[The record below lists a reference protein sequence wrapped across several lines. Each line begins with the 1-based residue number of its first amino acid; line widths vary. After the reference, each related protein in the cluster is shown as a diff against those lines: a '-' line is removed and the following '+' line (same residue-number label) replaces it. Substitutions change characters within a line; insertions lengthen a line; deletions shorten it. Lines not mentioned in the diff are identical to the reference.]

1 MLEFVYVLLF
11 IGIVCGA
18 YEAVWWYRRCKYR
31 KEFTHMIEDELW
43 QEKDR
48 LNAQLQKYFDG
59 LKKRSLSPRKLV
71 EKRGCLFAEL
81 ERRDLSAC
89 SPQDEESYRIRLLG
103 LLNIL
108 VYKEFMDQWDKLS
121 KDNEHPRRTAVY
133 YALAR
138 EELLNR
144 YHKQCADLPEDKLT
158 AEYKEL
164 SHKLEQDK
172 ISRGS
177 YVRFLAVREEMAKRK
192 LFV

>member
-1 MLEFVYVLLF
+1 MLEYITILLF
-11 IGIVCGA
+11 IGITYGA
-18 YEAVWWYRRCKYR
+18 YKLIWWYRHHQYR
-31 KEFTHMIEDELW
+31 KEFADMYESELW
-43 QEKDR
+43 KEKEE
-48 LNAQLQKYFDG
+48 LEATINEYYHGAKAGYTPPQ
-59 LKKRSLSPRKLV
+59 KLV
-71 EKRGCLFAEL
+71 ERHRSLLLEL

-103 LLNIL
+103 LLDIL

-144 YHKQCADLPEDKLT
+144 YCKQCADLPEDKLT